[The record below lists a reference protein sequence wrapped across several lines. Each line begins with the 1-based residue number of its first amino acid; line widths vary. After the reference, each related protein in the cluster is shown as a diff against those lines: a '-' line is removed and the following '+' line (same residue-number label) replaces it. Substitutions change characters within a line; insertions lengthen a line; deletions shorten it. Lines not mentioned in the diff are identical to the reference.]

1 MSHGWLKVARAS
13 SIFQLQNLQESLLK
27 AAVVIYLCYS
37 VLNNSVLQ
45 QSVSVIHVSSSPAH
59 AVKENMF
66 WYLSPFI
73 QSRQN
78 SPYSEIILFC
88 QKTDRVGE
96 AEVEILI
103 MLCLYLGQQRGAT
116 CYNTFSSLPSNI
128 LWENSLEKCEVR

>member
-59 AVKENMF
+59 AVKEN
-66 WYLSPFI
+66 
-73 QSRQN
+73 
-78 SPYSEIILFC
+78 IILFC
-88 QKTDRVGE
+88 QKTDRIGE